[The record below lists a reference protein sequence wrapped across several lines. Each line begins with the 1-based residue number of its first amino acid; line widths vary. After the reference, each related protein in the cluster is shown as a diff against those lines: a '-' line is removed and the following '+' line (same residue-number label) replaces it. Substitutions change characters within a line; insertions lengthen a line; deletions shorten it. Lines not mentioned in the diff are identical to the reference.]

1 MCFGEGYATLLL
13 EGQQDGA
20 EREVKTKPTILILAT
35 PGDLQTSLQML
46 LSLLSDVAVLVTAES
61 SSALQA
67 IERYAPALVIMDF
80 ALPEED
86 QPNGVNRIK
95 ARWPATPCLVLV
107 NDEQQYQKAQA
118 SGADLVLV
126 KGYPAAK
133 LLATIEDLLTQRE
146 SGRGIERDSNN
157 KKTRQF

>member
-1 MCFGEGYATLLL
+1 MCFGEGYGTLLS
-13 EGQQDGA
+13 EGQDDGA
-20 EREVKTKPTILILAT
+20 ERAVKTKPTILILAM
-35 PGDLQTSLQML
+35 PGDLQTSLQVL

-95 ARWPATPCLVLV
+95 ACWPSTPILVLV
-107 NDEQQYQKAQA
+107 NDEQQFQKAQDT
-118 SGADLVLV
+118 GADLVLI

-133 LLATIEDLLTQRE
+133 LLATIEDLLSQGG
-146 SGRGIERDSNN
+146 SGGEVIQIGE
-157 KKTRQF
+157 

>member
-1 MCFGEGYATLLL
+1 MCFGEGYGTLLL
-13 EGQQDGA
+13 EGQQNGA
-20 EREVKTKPTILILAT
+20 EREVKTKPTILILAM

-86 QPNGVNRIK
+86 QPNGANRIK
-95 ARWPATPCLVLV
+95 ARWPTTPCLVLV
-107 NDEQQYQKAQA
+107 NDEQQFQKAQNT
-118 SGADLVLV
+118 GADLVLF

-133 LLATIEDLLTQRE
+133 LLATIEDLLSQGD
-146 SGRGIERDSNN
+146 SGGLIEPSS
-157 KKTRQF
+157 QG

>member
-1 MCFGEGYATLLL
+1 M
-13 EGQQDGA
+13 
-20 EREVKTKPTILILAT
+20 KTKTAILILAV

-95 ARWPATPCLVLV
+95 ACWPSTPILVLV
-107 NDEQQYQKAQA
+107 NDEQQFQKAQDT
-118 SGADLVLV
+118 GADLVLI

-133 LLATIEDLLTQRE
+133 LLATIEDLLTQKE
-146 SGRGIERDSNN
+146 SDNRIECDSNKN
-157 KKTRQF
+157 NLANSERGTCIN

>member
-1 MCFGEGYATLLL
+1 
-13 EGQQDGA
+13 
-20 EREVKTKPTILILAT
+20 VKTKPTILILAM
-35 PGDLQTSLQML
+35 PGDLQTSLQIL

-61 SSALQA
+61 TSALQA
-67 IERYAPALVIMDF
+67 IERYTPALVIMDF

-95 ARWPATPCLVLV
+95 ARWPTTPCLVLV
-107 NDEQQYQKAQA
+107 NDEQQFQKAQDT
-118 SGADLVLV
+118 GADLVLV

-146 SGRGIERDSNN
+146 SGRGIELDSKEENPAN
-157 KKTRQF
+157 LREGRNCDKSG